1 MVLRVDWPPQG
12 GQTLELLLSEDCWTK
27 MAIPLMYLMPQ
38 LRWLELYILC
48 FHKINMSQIL
58 KAKGTGYF
66 LRPVRKR
73 DFREC
78 STLSLWCGETF
89 Q

>member
-1 MVLRVDWPPQG
+1 MVG
-12 GQTLELLLSEDCWTK
+12 TL
-27 MAIPLMYLMPQ
+27 Y
-38 LRWLELYILC
+38 C

-58 KAKGTGYF
+58 KAKGTGVF
-66 LRPVRKR
+66 FEASER

-89 Q
+89 K